1 MNIMRKEISGLV
13 VLLGLVAGFSFL
25 LVSTTYA
32 ADISNSISIQPSVVR
47 VGATASYKIDFTP
60 GTDASSTLII
70 FPSES
75 NISGATLIATSNITG
90 NIYAT
95 STAQA
100 GVLLPAGGS
109 TPFTVGAFSVTIG
122 GIVNP
127 SQAGS
132 FTMTITTKDGTDGT
146 GTDVDT
152 GSATFVILKATAPAD
167 TAAPVSKITRPT
179 AGATISAGQSYVIE
193 GIGSDESTVAKVEV
207 SLDDGKTWS
216 IAKSI
221 SSPGTFRWE
230 YVWQNPT
237 EGEYTIRVRATDS
250 AGNIESPAA
259 GVKVTVPAALVPA
272 VPPEEVPEVVPE
284 KPITEMTVQELQ
296 TKVAELQQTLI
307 NLLQQ
312 LVQLLQQQLQGLLS

>member
-1 MNIMRKEISGLV
+1 MRKEISGLV
-13 VLLGLVAGFSFL
+13 ILVGLVAGFSFL

-32 ADISNSISIQPSVVR
+32 GAVTGISIQPSVVR

-60 GTDASSTLII
+60 ATDASSTLII
-70 FPSES
+70 FPSTFD
-75 NISGATLIATSNITG
+75 ISGATLIATSSNMAG
-90 NIYAT
+90 KVYAT
-95 STAQA
+95 STAQTKEMD
-100 GVLLPAGGS
+100 AGGT
-109 TPFTVGAFSVTIG
+109 TPFTAAGDFSVTIG

-167 TAAPVSKITRPT
+167 TAAPVSKIIRPT
-179 AGATISAGQSYVIE
+179 ARATISAGQSYVIE
-193 GIGSDESTVAKVEV
+193 GTGSDESTVAEVEV

-312 LVQLLQQQLQGLLS
+312 LVQLLQQQLQGLLT

>member
-32 ADISNSISIQPSVVR
+32 AVTGISIQPSVVR
-47 VGATASYKIDFTP
+47 VGATANYKIDFTTQNP
-60 GTDASSTLII
+60 ASSTLII
-70 FPSES
+70 FPSTFD
-75 NISGATLIATSNITG
+75 ISGATLIATSNITG

-95 STAQA
+95 STAQTKE
-100 GVLLPAGGS
+100 LPAGGNS
-109 TPFTVGAFSVTIG
+109 PFTAGAFSVTIG

-132 FTMTITTKDGTDGT
+132 YTMTITTKDGTDGT

-193 GIGSDESTVAKVEV
+193 GIGSDESTVAEVEV

-216 IAKSI
+216 VAKSI